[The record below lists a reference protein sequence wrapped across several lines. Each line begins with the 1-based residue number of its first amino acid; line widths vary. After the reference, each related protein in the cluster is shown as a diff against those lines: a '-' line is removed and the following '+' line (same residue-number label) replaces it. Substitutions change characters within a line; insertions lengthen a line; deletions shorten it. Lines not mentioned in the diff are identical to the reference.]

1 MGLAASQ
8 VRFLLLTARKDD
20 VEGQMMTLSNTKL
33 SLARKSADVSK
44 DYRNALNAKKLVWT
58 EGNNKSVDLTY
69 DLLMKP
75 NTVVDTHQYILT
87 NSSTGKVFLDNS
99 YVSKLGLTKTGEP
112 GALSKA
118 MTEEQFVVKMLGV
131 NAHKKKYDTPN
142 VNTVVDKSQY
152 TTNYNDSDIYAALQ
166 ALGSHSQAVKNFSNS
181 GSKYLSDIDTS
192 FSYSQSQFTFCNLN
206 GENVDTAKEAF
217 HNFSGS
223 ICQDLIN
230 IMTKATGLSSSNVTA
245 GLSYAQD
252 EADGVFDSHFL
263 GKVDNR
269 GDARGQVA
277 GKNAI
282 ATGKD
287 DDTYSIDVSQ
297 VIGTLLTAFDEYCA
311 QNFGGEAL
319 GNIGSDSTT
328 RGEVGGTGE
337 TNGNP
342 SVSTTTYTTNTT
354 YVTDSTNDAN
364 KNDVADD
371 YEANYYVNLYYAI
384 DGYGWT
390 ENDSLSDKTYFQNA
404 ILQGNVTLRQ
414 LQTDGTWDP
423 ESTGSFDSNISA
435 ESDKDAIAKAE
446 AEYDSEKDQIEYKEK
461 EIDLQMT
468 NLDAER
474 SALTTE
480 MDSVKSIIDK
490 NITQSFKMF
499 QSSA

>member
-33 SLARKSADVSK
+33 SLARQSANISK
-44 DYRNALNAKKLVWT
+44 DYRNALNAKKLVWMT
-58 EGNNKSVDLTY
+58 SDNKNVDLTY

-75 NTVVDTHQYILT
+75 NTTVDTNQYILT
-87 NSSTGKVFLDNS
+87 NTSTGKVFLDQS
-99 YVSKLGLTKTGEP
+99 YVSKLGVGNNGNAGDL
-112 GALSKA
+112 AKA
-118 MTEEQFVVKMLGV
+118 FTEEQFVDKMLGV
-131 NAHKKKYDTPN
+131 NAKKTKTDTPV
-142 VNTVVDKSQY
+142 VNTVVDTSKY
-152 TTNYNDSDIYAALQ
+152 TTNYKDSDVYAALE
-166 ALGSHSQAVKNFSNS
+166 ALGSHSQAAKHFKEDSSES
-181 GSKYLSDIDTS
+181 GSLDSD
-192 FSYSQSQFTFCNLN
+192 FSYNLSQFTYLNLN
-206 GENVDTAKEAF
+206 GENVDTAKSEF
-217 HNFSGS
+217 HNFIGS
-223 ICQDLIN
+223 ICQDLSGV
-230 IMTKATGLSSSNVTA
+230 MSKLTGLSSSNVLS

-252 EADGVFDSHFL
+252 ETDNTYDNHFL

-269 GDARGQVA
+269 GDARNQVA
-277 GKNAI
+277 GTNAI

-297 VIGTLLTAFDEYCA
+297 VVDTLLTYFDEYCA

-319 GNIGSDSTT
+319 GNVGSNSTT
-328 RGEVGGTGE
+328 RGAVGGTGD

-342 SVSTTTYTTNTT
+342 SASTTTYTTNTS
-354 YVTDSTNDAN
+354 YVTDKTNDAN

-384 DGYGWT
+384 NSYGWT
-390 ENDSLSDKTYFQNA
+390 ENDNLSDKSYLQNSV
-404 ILQGNVTLRQ
+404 LQGNVVLKQ
-414 LQTDGTWDP
+414 LQNDGTWKA
-423 ESTGSFDSNISA
+423 ESTGSFDSNIST
-435 ESDKDAIAKAE
+435 ESDDDAITKAE
-446 AEYDSEKDQIEYKEK
+446 AEYDSEKDQLDYKEK

-474 SALTTE
+474 SSLTTE
-480 MDSVKSIIDK
+480 MDSVKAIIDK